1 MPLTRGG
8 GGGERGFNPRT
19 SEISTQNPLSRED
32 SFLSF
37 TFYALFSW
45 QKRAIR
51 TNTQFQK

>member
-51 TNTQFQK
+51 TNTQFQR